1 MTVLAAFVFSSVV
14 TALAAMPSAS
24 VALVVARSA
33 TLGAQNGL
41 ATAAGVVTGDLIFL
55 AMALFGMTALA
66 EQLGAFFIVMK
77 YLAAAYL
84 IWLGIGLVRGNR
96 EKSRTAVTS
105 RPVFLQKGNLVR
117 SYAAGLALT
126 LGDIKA
132 IFFYASLLPT
142 LLDLATLTAV
152 DIIVV
157 AALTIVSVGGVKC
170 AYALGAMKLAVLASG
185 LRRQR
190 GLELTSGGLLIGTG
204 AYLASR

>member
-1 MTVLAAFVFSSVV
+1 MTVFAALVFSSVV

-33 TLGAQNGL
+33 TLGVRNGL
-41 ATAAGVVTGDLIFL
+41 AATAGVVTGDLIFL

-66 EQLGAFFIVMK
+66 ELLGGFFIAIN

-84 IWLGIGLVRGNR
+84 IRLGIGLVRGSR
-96 EKSRTAVTS
+96 EKSRVS
-105 RPVFLQKGNLVR
+105 RTFRSRSPHKGNLVR
-117 SYAAGLALT
+117 SYAVAVALT

-132 IFFYASLLPT
+132 IFFYTSLLPT
-142 LLDLATLTAV
+142 FLDLATLTAV

-157 AALTIVSVGGVKC
+157 AAITIVCVGGVKC
-170 AYALGAMKLAVLASG
+170 AYAFGASQLAVLMSE
-185 LRRQR
+185 RSPQK